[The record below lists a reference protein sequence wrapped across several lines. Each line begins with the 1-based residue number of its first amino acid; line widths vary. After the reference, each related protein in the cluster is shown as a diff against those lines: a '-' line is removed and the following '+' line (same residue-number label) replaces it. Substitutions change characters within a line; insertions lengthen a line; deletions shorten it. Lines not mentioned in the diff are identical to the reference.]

1 MAYSH
6 SKYEVVMQ
14 PVMAISASGAAT
26 TVAGARMDATGV
38 VANWAP
44 GFVPHII
51 KGAAVRTSATVNHA
65 NAVHVSVRADVS
77 VPGTP
82 TELFKIVLPT
92 AGTIHKAVYKR
103 PTYQIEVKP
112 GMVVEANVTAAAT
125 RADGTIVLY
134 VEPRWEEPAN
144 VTSMLQTT

>member
-51 KGAAVRTSATVNHA
+51 KGAAVRYLSC
-65 NAVHVSVRADVS
+65 
-77 VPGTP
+77 
-82 TELFKIVLPT
+82 
-92 AGTIHKAVYKR
+92 
-103 PTYQIEVKP
+103 
-112 GMVVEANVTAAAT
+112 T
-125 RADGTIVLY
+125 RLVW
-134 VEPRWEEPAN
+134 R
-144 VTSMLQTT
+144 